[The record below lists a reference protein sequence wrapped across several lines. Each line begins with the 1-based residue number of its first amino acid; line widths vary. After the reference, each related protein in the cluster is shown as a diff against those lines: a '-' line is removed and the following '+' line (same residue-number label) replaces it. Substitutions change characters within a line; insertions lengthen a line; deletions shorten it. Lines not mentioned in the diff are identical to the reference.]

1 MVMVEGA
8 EVVMVEEE
16 AVVTVEEAAVVTVEG
31 EVVIMVLHHLRATVH
46 RQVVVVGVAALED
59 DL

>member
-1 MVMVEGA
+1 MVEEV
-8 EVVMVEEE
+8 EVVMVE
-16 AVVTVEEAAVVTVEG
+16 VVEVVMVEEAAVVTVEG